1 MKNPLFKRLPY
12 ILKDEIAKYLIIF
25 LFMAGS
31 IGLISGFLVAD
42 GSMIKA
48 YNDSFDKYNIEDGHF
63 RLNDSLSKENKK
75 ALEKEGV
82 TIYDLNYIEEEVE
95 STSTIRLFKPRNK
108 VNQVCIMEGKLPQS
122 KNEIAIDRMY
132 ADNNH
137 YQVGQTIKV
146 GKKKLKI
153 TGLVALSDYSAL
165 FSKNSDLMFDSVKF
179 GVGIISKE
187 EFKSF
192 KDAKIYYNY
201 AWTYNEDVDNEV
213 NASNDFLNVL
223 VKNVSG
229 IDDYIPQYAN
239 QAIHFTGDDMGG
251 DKAMMTVLLYIII
264 GILAFVFAITT
275 NNTIR
280 KEANVI
286 GTLRASGYTRGEL
299 IRHYMAAPV
308 FVTFIGAIIGNI
320 IGYTV
325 GKDYCAGLYYGSYSL
340 PTYVTIWNAE
350 AFLLTTVVPILIML
364 VVNSVLLWYKLKLSP
379 LKFLRR
385 DLSRRK
391 QKHALPLSEHL
402 GFFHRFRIRVILQN
416 ISNYAV
422 LFVGIIF
429 ANMLLMFGL
438 MLPSVLD
445 HYQVEMENGMLS
457 KYQYM
462 LQMPASMAGGD
473 SKLEQMVSMMMFSQ
487 AVETENPDAEK
498 FSAYSLSTLP
508 GKYKSE
514 EIILYG
520 VENNSKYINIKWK
533 TSDSASDTDVKNVE
547 NIPEVY
553 LSSGYAEK
561 FSLKKG
567 DTITLKE
574 KYENKKYKFKVAG
587 VYDYVGSLSIFMPI
601 QELNK
606 TFDMDKDSFSGYFSD
621 SEITDID
628 EKYIGSTID
637 IEDLTKISRQLDV
650 SMGSMMNLMD
660 GFSVIIFLVLIYLL
674 SKIIIEK
681 NAQSISM
688 AKILGYTNGEIS
700 RLYIMSTSIVVVLFI
715 LISLPLELEIM
726 QILFREMMLTS
737 ITGWITFYIDPK
749 IFVEMFVIGV
759 AAYAIVAAIEYR
771 RIRKVPMDEALKNV
785 E

>member
-1 MKNPLFKRLPY
+1 M
-12 ILKDEIAKYLIIF
+12 
-25 LFMAGS
+25 
-31 IGLISGFLVAD
+31 
-42 GSMIKA
+42 
-48 YNDSFDKYNIEDGHF
+48 
-63 RLNDSLSKENKK
+63 
-75 ALEKEGV
+75 
-82 TIYDLNYIEEEVE
+82 
-95 STSTIRLFKPRNK
+95 
-108 VNQVCIMEGKLPQS
+108 
-122 KNEIAIDRMY
+122 
-132 ADNNH
+132 
-137 YQVGQTIKV
+137 
-146 GKKKLKI
+146 
-153 TGLVALSDYSAL
+153 SDYSAL
-165 FSKNSDLMFDSVKF
+165 FQNNNDSMFDSVKF
-179 GVGIISKE
+179 GVSVVTEEEFDSLDQSKLQYNYSWIYDQKPETEKE
-187 EFKSF
+187 EKKVSE
-192 KDAKIYYNY
+192 DLMEDMGKIVTLEAFVPRY
-201 AWTYNEDVDNEV
+201 
-213 NASNDFLNVL
+213 L
-223 VKNVSG
+223 
-229 IDDYIPQYAN
+229 N
-239 QAIHFTGDDMGG
+239 QAITFTGDDMGG
-251 DKAMMTVLLYIII
+251 DKAMMIMLLYIIMVI
-264 GILAFVFAITT
+264 MAFVFGITIS
-275 NNTIR
+275 NTIR
-280 KEANVI
+280 KEAGVI
-286 GTLRASGYTRGEL
+286 GTLRASGYTRQEL
-299 IRHYMAAPV
+299 ILHYMTLPV
-308 FVTFIGAIIGNI
+308 LVTFVGALIGNI
-320 IGYTV
+320 LGYTV
-325 GKDYCAGLYYGSYSL
+325 LKDVCADMYYGSYSL
-340 PTYVTIWNAE
+340 PTYVTVWNGE
-350 AFLLTTVVPILIML
+350 AFGLTTLVPVVIML
-364 VVNSVLLWYKLKLSP
+364 VVNYGVLRHKLKLSP

-385 DLSRRK
+385 DLSGRK
-391 QKHALPLSEHL
+391 QKRAIYLSPKMKI
-402 GFFHRFRIRVILQN
+402 FSRFRLRVIFQN
-416 ISNYAV
+416 MSNYMV
-422 LFVGIIF
+422 LFIGILF
-429 ANMLLMFGL
+429 ANLLLMFGL
-438 MLPSVLD
+438 LLPSALS
-445 HYQVEMENGMLS
+445 HYQVEIQNNMLA

-462 LQMPASMAGGD
+462 LQVPVSAVGGNKFDGLISLLEFYMD
-473 SKLEQMVSMMMFSQ
+473 SRTDNE
-487 AVETENPDAEK
+487 DAEK
-498 FSAYSLSTLP
+498 FSAYSLNTLP

-700 RLYIMSTSIVVVLFI
+700 LLYIMSTSIVVVLFI

>member
-1 MKNPLFKRLPY
+1 M
-12 ILKDEIAKYLIIF
+12 
-25 LFMAGS
+25 
-31 IGLISGFLVAD
+31 
-42 GSMIKA
+42 MI
-48 YNDSFDKYNIEDGHF
+48 
-63 RLNDSLSKENKK
+63 
-75 ALEKEGV
+75 
-82 TIYDLNYIEEEVE
+82 
-95 STSTIRLFKPRNK
+95 
-108 VNQVCIMEGKLPQS
+108 
-122 KNEIAIDRMY
+122 
-132 ADNNH
+132 
-137 YQVGQTIKV
+137 
-146 GKKKLKI
+146 
-153 TGLVALSDYSAL
+153 
-165 FSKNSDLMFDSVKF
+165 
-179 GVGIISKE
+179 
-187 EFKSF
+187 
-192 KDAKIYYNY
+192 
-201 AWTYNEDVDNEV
+201 
-213 NASNDFLNVL
+213 
-223 VKNVSG
+223 
-229 IDDYIPQYAN
+229 
-239 QAIHFTGDDMGG
+239 
-251 DKAMMTVLLYIII
+251 VLLYIII
-264 GILAFVFAITT
+264 VIMAFVFAITT
-275 NNTIR
+275 SNTIR

-308 FVTFIGAIIGNI
+308 FVTFIGAIIGNV

-379 LKFLRR
+379 LNFLRR
-385 DLSRRK
+385 DLSRHK

-416 ISNYAV
+416 MSNYAV

-637 IEDLTKISRQLDV
+637 VEDLTKISRQLDV

>member
-1 MKNPLFKRLPY
+1 MV
-12 ILKDEIAKYLIIF
+12 IVLI
-25 LFMAGS
+25 
-31 IGLISGFLVAD
+31 
-42 GSMIKA
+42 
-48 YNDSFDKYNIEDGHF
+48 
-63 RLNDSLSKENKK
+63 
-75 ALEKEGV
+75 
-82 TIYDLNYIEEEVE
+82 
-95 STSTIRLFKPRNK
+95 
-108 VNQVCIMEGKLPQS
+108 C
-122 KNEIAIDRMY
+122 
-132 ADNNH
+132 
-137 YQVGQTIKV
+137 
-146 GKKKLKI
+146 
-153 TGLVALSDYSAL
+153 
-165 FSKNSDLMFDSVKF
+165 
-179 GVGIISKE
+179 
-187 EFKSF
+187 
-192 KDAKIYYNY
+192 
-201 AWTYNEDVDNEV
+201 
-213 NASNDFLNVL
+213 
-223 VKNVSG
+223 
-229 IDDYIPQYAN
+229 
-239 QAIHFTGDDMGG
+239 
-251 DKAMMTVLLYIII
+251 
-264 GILAFVFAITT
+264 TT
-275 NNTIR
+275 
-280 KEANVI
+280 
-286 GTLRASGYTRGEL
+286 
-299 IRHYMAAPV
+299 AA
-308 FVTFIGAIIGNI
+308 
-320 IGYTV
+320 
-325 GKDYCAGLYYGSYSL
+325 
-340 PTYVTIWNAE
+340 
-350 AFLLTTVVPILIML
+350 
-364 VVNSVLLWYKLKLSP
+364 
-379 LKFLRR
+379 
-385 DLSRRK
+385 
-391 QKHALPLSEHL
+391 
-402 GFFHRFRIRVILQN
+402 QN
-416 ISNYAV
+416 MSNYAV

-637 IEDLTKISRQLDV
+637 VEDLTKISRQLDV

-737 ITGWITFYIDPK
+737 ITGWITFFNASSIGSLFYIFQRFIHWNFSDPS
-749 IFVEMFVIGV
+749 IFNCCHNGICRHADYKHFHENL
-759 AAYAIVAAIEYR
+759 
-771 RIRKVPMDEALKNV
+771 RIYVKCDPTGNACQHHFPEQNLHDFQLQWMKR
-785 E
+785 